1 MPVKDPFD
9 VEIFRSKLAEYYKRT
24 ATVPTSG
31 WSRKSAVNIHKMYT
45 GLSWVKK
52 EQSPVGS
59 SRTKLN
65 HYTDV
70 FAENENG
77 LPSNRILVQG
87 ETGIGKS
94 TFVKKLAK
102 DWAELVENTKEKSGS
117 EAKRFRG
124 DGEIGEE
131 IDQSNA
137 ASLKTTVQRRTK
149 KYLDTAVKTQMM
161 RITSRRSFK
170 IFKERPVRV
179 DHVRKGKNRP
189 VIKVNIH
196 QVRTRQ
202 VMKVKTRQVM
212 KVKKQRLW
220 IMEA

>member
-1 MPVKDPFD
+1 M
-9 VEIFRSKLAEYYKRT
+9 L
-24 ATVPTSG
+24 
-31 WSRKSAVNIHKMYT
+31 
-45 GLSWVKK
+45 
-52 EQSPVGS
+52 
-59 SRTKLN
+59 
-65 HYTDV
+65 
-70 FAENENG
+70 
-77 LPSNRILVQG
+77 LV
-87 ETGIGKS
+87 
-94 TFVKKLAK
+94 
-102 DWAELVENTKEKSGS
+102 
-117 EAKRFRG
+117 
-124 DGEIGEE
+124 
-131 IDQSNA
+131 
-137 ASLKTTVQRRTK
+137 LKTTVQRRTK

-196 QVRTRQ
+196 QAMTVRTRQ